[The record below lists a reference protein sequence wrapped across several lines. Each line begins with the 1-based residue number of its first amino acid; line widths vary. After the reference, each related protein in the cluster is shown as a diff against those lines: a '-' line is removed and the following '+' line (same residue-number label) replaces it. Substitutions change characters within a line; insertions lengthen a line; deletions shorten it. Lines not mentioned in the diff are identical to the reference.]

1 MVCETVA
8 DWLACG
14 RRTFGACCASA
25 AAASTKTASREA
37 AARDESLG
45 KGFIWNFSSS
55 DFAGGSF
62 WATENFRRPA
72 RSRAR
77 PPHHILSVS
86 ANGIKQGGGK
96 FLRCCKKL

>member
-1 MVCETVA
+1 
-8 DWLACG
+8 L
-14 RRTFGACCASA
+14 A

-62 WATENFRRPA
+62 WATEKLSAATRLAQVA
-72 RSRAR
+72 RSHPLGEREWYQTR
-77 PPHHILSVS
+77 RRKIL
-86 ANGIKQGGGK
+86 A
-96 FLRCCKKL
+96 LL